1 MKRRVN
7 FWCVL
12 GVASLALSC
21 TELFAEDSGFLSDY
35 DQLKPVAGTD
45 IRMYTAPNALT
56 DVKNYKAVMIDQPEF
71 VIAADS
77 AYKGFKPDDVKAMA
91 DDLRQRLSNA
101 VNKNGRLTVVDEA
114 GPGVLYARI
123 GASNI
128 HLKKKGRNILGYTP
142 AGFVVTTAVSAT
154 QGVEEKVILQ
164 DMNLEI
170 EIMDSQTQ
178 AVLMALVDKIA
189 PGKKSKATE
198 SWLKEH
204 TVMDYWATRFNCR
217 VENSHK
223 PQSEW
228 QDCEA
233 TLP

>member
-1 MKRRVN
+1 MKN
-7 FWCVL
+7 KINIWSVL
-12 GVASLALSC
+12 AMASLSLFC
-21 TELFAEDSGFLSDY
+21 TALFAKDSGFLTDY
-35 DQLKPVAGTD
+35 NQLKPVDGTGL
-45 IRMYTAPNALT
+45 RMYLAPNAHT
-56 DVKNYKAVMIDQPEF
+56 DIKNYKSVMIDQPEF

-77 AYKGFKPDDVKAMA
+77 DYKGFKADDVKAMA
-91 DDLRQRLSNA
+91 DDLRRRLTDA
-101 VNKNGRLTVVDEA
+101 VNKNGRLTVVDKA
-114 GPGVLYARI
+114 GPGVLYIRL

-142 AGFVVTTAVSAT
+142 AGFVVTTAVSAA
-154 QGVEEKVILQ
+154 QSAEQKIILQ
-164 DMNLEI
+164 DMILEI
-170 EIMDSQTQ
+170 EIMDSQSQ
-178 AVLMALVDKIA
+178 SVLLALVDKIV

-204 TVMDYWATRFNCR
+204 NVMDYWATRFNCR

-228 QDCEA
+228 QDCAA